1 MRDSN
6 VDMCDILR
14 IEREGVEEEEVWCGY
29 SFLTF
34 VWEVIKCT
42 SSYMSHSANQ
52 NIFRAKFS
60 AVLFSLFLSLFSH
73 FLSIIII
80 SLFSLFMFPFSG
92 DFFRYRE
99 GYEESRFAE

>member
-1 MRDSN
+1 MRNSD

-14 IEREGVEEEEVWCGY
+14 MEGEGVEEEVWCGY
-29 SFLTF
+29 SFLSF

-60 AVLFSLFLSLFSH
+60 AVLFSLFLSLFH
-73 FLSIIII
+73 TLLSL
-80 SLFSLFMFPFSG
+80 SLFYNYFSFLIIYVSLL
-92 DFFRYRE
+92 R
-99 GYEESRFAE
+99 